1 MRGDDFV
8 DLAQNGNL
16 TAYDMNISIS
26 GSSSEWNGLYA
37 AIGEANDFLGLLD
50 NASAIAGG
58 DYDRYRSEALFVRAL
73 SYYYLI
79 VLYARTYYLNPD
91 ANAVPLRLG
100 TEETSG
106 NDLAASSIAQVHQQ
120 ILSDLSDENIS
131 KLSTDKKSVE
141 GVTHATQ
148 AAAHALRQRLYLERH
163 DWTNAI
169 KEGNT
174 ITGYSLGNL
183 VAIFASPYYTEESI
197 LSFPYSSN
205 NKNNMASYFYLANS
219 QALEDSYSGIYTLPL
234 YSQAA
239 DIRKSELTVKPNTHI
254 TISKYKD
261 TSSGSDWLPIFRY
274 GEILLNL
281 SEAYYNLNDE
291 EKAKTLL
298 LQVRRRSI
306 SKSDDAL
313 DEDSLTGETL
323 KEAIYNERRLEL
335 VGEGVRSIDIH
346 RRGDTFWKRKGGVEI
361 IVEPNDYGY
370 IYPIPLAET
379 SQNSLIKSNN

>member
-1 MRGDDFV
+1 
-8 DLAQNGNL
+8 
-16 TAYDMNISIS
+16 MNVTVS
-26 GSSSEWNGLYA
+26 GSSSEWNGLYS

-50 NASAIAGG
+50 NASDVAGN
-58 DYDRYRSEALFVRAL
+58 DYARYRSEALFVRAL
-73 SYYYLI
+73 SYYYLV

-100 TEETSG
+100 TSETSG
-106 NDLAASSIAQVHQQ
+106 NDLAASSIAQIHQQ

-141 GVTHATQ
+141 SVTHATQ

-163 DWTNAI
+163 DWSNAI
-169 KEGNT
+169 KEGNA
-174 ITGYSLGNL
+174 ITGYSLGSL
-183 VAIFASPYYTEESI
+183 TAIFTSPYYTEESI
-197 LSFPYSSN
+197 LSFPYSAN
-205 NKNNMASYFYLANS
+205 NKNSLASYLYLADNR
-219 QALEDSYSGIYTLPL
+219 ALEDTYSGIYTLPL
-234 YSQAA
+234 YSQVA
-239 DIRKSELTVKPNTHI
+239 DIRKSELTVKPNSHT
-254 TISKYKD
+254 TISKYTD
-261 TSSGSDWLPIFRY
+261 ISSGSDWLPVFRY

-291 EKAKTLL
+291 DKAKSLL

-306 SKSDDAL
+306 SKSADAL
-313 DEDSLTGETL
+313 DEDSLSGETL

-335 VGEGVRSIDIH
+335 VGEGIRSIDIH

-361 IVEPNDYGY
+361 IVKPTDDGY
-370 IYPIPLAET
+370 IYPIPLTET